1 MQDSKIKHDSIDIG
15 KNIRAARKNT
25 GIGQTE
31 MAVKLQLLG
40 IDMTREA
47 LVKIER
53 GKQHIYA
60 SQLKAIRDLLGVS
73 YDDLLK

>member
-1 MQDSKIKHDSIDIG
+1 MSDSKIKHDNIDIG
-15 KNIRAARKNT
+15 KNIRHARKNASM
-25 GIGQTE
+25 GQTE
-31 MAVKLQLLG
+31 MAVKLQLMG
-40 IDMTREA
+40 VDMTREA